1 MLNHLI
7 ALSKFVMPK
16 FAEGA
21 HDLLFMECYSVL
33 FGVFAIG
40 APTLI
45 LRYVYL
51 ETTKPKVR
59 ALLLCCMAAVYVLTV
74 LWLADLFCYAAVDVE
89 QVKLAW
95 TAALLGGTL
104 WTALMALILWF
115 CRPKRQLTE
124 EDKMKLKDI

>member
-7 ALSKFVMPK
+7 VLSKFVMPK
-16 FAEGA
+16 FADGA
-21 HDLLFMECYSVL
+21 FDLLYMECYAVF

-45 LRYVYL
+45 LRYIYL

-59 ALLLCCMAAVYVLTV
+59 AVLLCCMAVVHVLTV
-74 LWLADLFCYAAVDVE
+74 LWLAELFCYAAVTAAE
-89 QVKLAW
+89 VKLAW

-104 WTALMALILWF
+104 WTGLMALLLYLF
-115 CRPKRQLTE
+115 RPKRQLSDN
-124 EDKMKLKDI
+124 DKMKLKDI